1 VTPKLRHRLVPASE
15 PGTEEACRLTT
26 EYGQRRKADTQRL
39 FAQLA
44 EQRKDARGN
53 EFIFRG
59 DPEDLWENVSLFV
72 DEESRC
78 CPFFTYEQI
87 EEADGVTL
95 RVGSPPVPIQGP

>member
-1 VTPKLRHRLVPASE
+1 VTTKLRYRLVPASE

-26 EYGQRRKADTQRL
+26 EDGQRRKADTQRL

-59 DPEDLWENVSLFV
+59 DREELWENVSLFV
-72 DEESRC
+72 DEEAEC
-78 CPFFTYEQI
+78 CPFFTYELM

-95 RVGSPPVPIQGP
+95 RVDSPPAPIQGP

>member
-1 VTPKLRHRLVPASE
+1 MTTKLRYRLVPASE

-26 EYGQRRKADTQRL
+26 EDGQRRKADTQRL

-59 DPEDLWENVSLFV
+59 DREELWENVSLFV
-72 DEESRC
+72 DEEAEC
-78 CPFFTYEQI
+78 CPFYSYELT
-87 EEADGVTL
+87 EETDGVTL
-95 RVGSPPVPIQGP
+95 RVASPPAPVLGP